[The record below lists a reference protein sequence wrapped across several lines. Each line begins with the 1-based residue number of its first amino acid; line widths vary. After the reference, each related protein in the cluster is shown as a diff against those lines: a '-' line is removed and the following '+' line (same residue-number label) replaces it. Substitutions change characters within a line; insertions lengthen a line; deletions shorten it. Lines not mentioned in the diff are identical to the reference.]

1 LSYLQLQKGWKK
13 QKVFGTK
20 DRKDTAAFFVSVVSG
35 INLGLAAVLGHNI
48 GMSISSNYIIFI
60 VVGVIYLLSYLQL
73 QKGWKKSGQKI
84 F

>member
-1 LSYLQLQKGWKK
+1 
-13 QKVFGTK
+13 
-20 DRKDTAAFFVSVVSG
+20 VVSG